1 MVLLEIGNR
10 HTAATDVQDSIETAW
25 VPDIQMP
32 VQFSANNLLM
42 AGLYIRGYDIAEIA
56 DVLEHSSLYARRLF
70 NDARFVQSVPY
81 KIARA
86 QEFLPKSAVQ
96 SMLWMYKHK
105 FLPPI
110 SVMQPYTG
118 EYADVF
124 SVGQL
129 DAMGAY
135 LAGHTRQ
142 KDIIPQ
148 VFLSAGTIRNYFALG
163 RASIRAEITDMTSD
177 QRAVTNNLSAGFWMV
192 QHGFLPHDII
202 GRDLP

>member
-1 MVLLEIGNR
+1 MVLVEMKNISHGDIGVSR
-10 HTAATDVQDSIETAW
+10 VVEATW
-25 VPDIQMP
+25 KPDIEMP
-32 VQFSANNLLM
+32 IPFSNNNLLM
-42 AGLYIRGYDIAEIA
+42 ASLYVRGYDLPEVAE
-56 DVLEHSSLYARRLF
+56 VLGNSPLYVRRLF
-70 NDARFVQSVPY
+70 NDARFVQSIPH
-81 KIARA
+81 KIAHV
-86 QEFLPKSAVQ
+86 QGFLPKSAVQ

-135 LAGHTRQ
+135 LAGYTRQ
-142 KDIIPQ
+142 KDIISQ
-148 VFLSAGTIRNYFALG
+148 VFLSAGTIRNYFASG
-163 RASIRAEITDMTSD
+163 MMSIRAEIRDMTAD